1 MDIPNLNRII
11 DTYIPITSLDTSA
24 YLQQLRSQVL
34 PEIRNLERT
43 GAIRWYGF
51 LIHNASQ
58 LGGREPMD
66 GRYFIHLRLEPAS
79 SLDPDAFIR
88 TLPSHFLNLIVTP
101 VSSITGL
108 DGSILTGADWAQA
121 WKIHGE
127 CSSWIL
133 NLIEGHAGDI
143 PVKQIVQFLH
153 FITNPLTLGHRCLF
167 LPSGYISF

>member
-1 MDIPNLNRII
+1 MDIPVLDRIV
-11 DTYIPITSLDTSA
+11 DTYIPITSLDPSA

-51 LIHNASQ
+51 LIHRARH

-66 GRYFIHLRLEPAS
+66 GRHFIHLRLEPAS
-79 SLDPDAFIR
+79 SLELDAFIR
-88 TLPSHFLNLIVTP
+88 TLPSHFLNPMVTP

-108 DGSILTGADWAQA
+108 DGSILAGADWAQA

-133 NLIEGHAGDI
+133 SLLEGHSGNI

-153 FITNPLTLGHRCLF
+153 FITNPLDLGHQCLHK
-167 LPSGYISF
+167 PSRIAF

>member
-51 LIHNASQ
+51 LIHPASQ
-58 LGGREPMD
+58 LGGREPED
-66 GRYFIHLRLEPAS
+66 GRLFIHLRLEPAS
-79 SLDPDAFIR
+79 SLDPDSFIR
-88 TLPSHFLNLIVTP
+88 TLPPHFLNPTVTE
-101 VSSITGL
+101 VGSITGL
-108 DGSILTGADWAQA
+108 DGSILAGTDWAQA

-127 CSSWIL
+127 CSSLVL

-143 PVKQIVQFLH
+143 TVEQIVQFLH
-153 FITNPLTLGHRCLF
+153 FVTNPLSFGHKCRF
-167 LPSGYISF
+167 VPSRISF

>member
-1 MDIPNLNRII
+1 MAVPVLSRII
-11 DTYIPITSLDTSA
+11 DTYIPIRSLEISA
-24 YLQQLRSQVL
+24 YLEQLRSQVL

-43 GAIRWYGF
+43 GAIRWYAF
-51 LIHNASQ
+51 LIHDASQ
-58 LGGREPMD
+58 LDGREPRD
-66 GRYFIHLRLEPAS
+66 GRHFIHLRLEPAS
-79 SLDPDAFIR
+79 SLDPESFIG
-88 TLPSHFLNLIVTP
+88 TLPSHFLNPRVKKFGC
-101 VSSITGL
+101 ITGL

-133 NLIEGHAGDI
+133 NLVEGHAGDI

-167 LPSGYISF
+167 LPSGHISF

>member
-1 MDIPNLNRII
+1 MDIPVLSRIV
-11 DTYIPITSLDTSA
+11 DTYIPITSSDLSA

-43 GAIRWYGF
+43 GAIRWYAF
-51 LIHNASQ
+51 LIHPASQ

-66 GRYFIHLRLEPAS
+66 GRLFIHLRLEPTS
-79 SLDPDAFIR
+79 SLDPNSFIR
-88 TLPSHFLNLIVTP
+88 ALPPHFLNPTVTGL
-101 VSSITGL
+101 SSITGL

-153 FITNPLTLGHRCLF
+153 FITNPLTFGNRCLF
-167 LPSGYISF
+167 IPSGYFPF

>member
-11 DTYIPITSLDTSA
+11 DTYIPITSLDLSA

-43 GAIRWYGF
+43 SAIRWYAF
-51 LIHNASQ
+51 LIHDASQ

-66 GRYFIHLRLEPAS
+66 GRPFIHLRLEPAS
-79 SLDPDAFIR
+79 SLDPKSFIR
-88 TLPSHFLNLIVTP
+88 TLPSHFLNPIVTEY
-101 VSSITGL
+101 SSIAGL

-153 FITNPLTLGHRCLF
+153 FITNPLTFGNRCLF
-167 LPSGYISF
+167 IPSGYFPF